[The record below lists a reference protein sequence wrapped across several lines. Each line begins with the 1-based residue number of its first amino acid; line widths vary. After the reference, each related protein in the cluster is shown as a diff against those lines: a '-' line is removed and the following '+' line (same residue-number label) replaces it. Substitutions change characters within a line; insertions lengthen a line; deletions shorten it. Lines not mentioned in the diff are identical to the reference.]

1 MMGYV
6 GKENKDM
13 DFTTSFM
20 SHSIIKHR
28 LRLEG
33 RNYMET
39 NINILMEML
48 SLKDD
53 TARYSAFQELLTI
66 TDSPVP
72 WFDQYRSLL
81 MEKLSDEN
89 SYQRSIG
96 LMLLCNL
103 AKNDT
108 HHEYRQILDLLMPLI
123 NDEKFITERQ
133 YLQSIWKVAIV
144 NEEYSKRIVPQL
156 EKEFYDCLSKK
167 HSNLL
172 RQDIIESMIKIL
184 EKMPTQ
190 EIKDTI
196 GKMIEDEQDEK
207 SKKKYIKML
216 EAVM

>member
-1 MMGYV
+1 
-6 GKENKDM
+6 
-13 DFTTSFM
+13 
-20 SHSIIKHR
+20 
-28 LRLEG
+28 
-33 RNYMET
+33 MET

-66 TDSPVP
+66 TGSPVP

-144 NEEYSKRIVPQL
+144 NEEYSKRIIPQL

-207 SKKKYIKML
+207 SKKKYIKMFGD
-216 EAVM
+216 